1 MDPSFKTKD
10 ASSYDDVAASYDRLS
25 ELYTG
30 RFADDLLS
38 IAGVRP
44 GERVLDL
51 AAGSGIVSRRAAA
64 RGVRCT
70 AADLSEGMLRIARSR
85 DAELAAVR
93 MDAERFA
100 FRQDCFHAVV
110 SLFGMLHFPDP
121 RFVLKACAEIL
132 RPGGRITFAFGS
144 PAPWPWALTQAPR
157 AAADYCRQRAG
168 LLLKAP
174 GALNQF
180 LSSRYPDG
188 ARDSETPLAT
198 RLDRAAG
205 RLASLTGEA
214 GFAEIKTGWM
224 RSRFVI
230 ESPEAFWELQVV
242 FSSRARK
249 QLAELNPS
257 DVETL
262 RREFL
267 AGARAVQ
274 SRRGALVYDVA
285 AAWVQGTK
293 PGETASARQ

>member
-10 ASSYDDVAASYDRLS
+10 ASSYDDIAASYDRLS

-30 RFADDLLS
+30 RFAEELVA
-38 IAGVRP
+38 IAGVQP

-51 AAGSGIVSRRAAA
+51 AAGSGIVSRQVAA
-64 RGVRCT
+64 RGVRCM
-70 AADLSEGMLRIARSR
+70 AADLSEGMLRSARSR

-93 MDAERFA
+93 MDAEGFA

-121 RFVLKACAEIL
+121 LSVLKACVEIL
-132 RPGGRITFAFGS
+132 RPGGRFTFAFGS
-144 PAPWPWALTQAPR
+144 PAPWPWALMQAPR
-157 AAADYCRQRAG
+157 AAADLCRQRAG

-174 GALNQF
+174 GTLNRF
-180 LSSRYPDG
+180 LESRYPEG
-188 ARDSETPLAT
+188 ARDLETPLAN
-198 RLDRAAG
+198 RPDCAAR

-214 GFAEIKTGWM
+214 GFTQIKTGWI
-224 RSRFVI
+224 RRRFVI
-230 ESPEAFWELQVV
+230 DSPEAFWELQVV

-257 DVETL
+257 DAENL

-267 AGARAVQ
+267 VGARSVQ
-274 SRRGALVYDVA
+274 SRQGALVYDVA
-285 AAWVQGTK
+285 AAWIQGTK
-293 PGETASARQ
+293 PGEAASERQ